1 MKKKL
6 SNMFQH
12 NYKQA
17 TQRISYKCGGLV
29 RKNLGIATVSSEER
43 KELIMYQHGGDI
55 YNHKVKL
62 DFSSNVNL
70 LGIPQGVIQ
79 AACKGVSLSYC
90 YPDTQCLPL
99 REAIAAVEQI
109 PMEQIICG
117 NGAADIIFSCVLSK
131 KPKKALVPM
140 PTFHEYEQA
149 LHLLDC
155 EIVYYQTMEDTNFTI
170 QEDFLEFITEKVDII
185 FLCNPNNPTGN
196 LIHRKLME
204 RILDQ
209 CEKQDVLLV
218 VDECFMDFVEKRE
231 NYTIKDLCNKSKYL
245 LVLKAFTKLYAMPGL
260 RLGYGLCSNH
270 ELIKRMKQSMQP
282 WNVSIPAQMAGIAAL
297 EEKEYVKHSLLLLR
311 EERTYLINELI
322 KLEFKIFESKAN
334 YIFFKTEKGL
344 YEKCLKK
351 GILIRNCSN
360 YKGLEEGYYRIVVK
374 TREENM
380 QLIDVLRQREV

>member
-1 MKKKL
+1 
-6 SNMFQH
+6 
-12 NYKQA
+12 
-17 TQRISYKCGGLV
+17 
-29 RKNLGIATVSSEER
+29 
-43 KELIMYQHGGDI
+43 MYQHGGDI

-90 YPDTQCLPL
+90 YPDTQCLQL
-99 REAIAAVEQI
+99 RKAIAAAEQI

-131 KPKKALVPM
+131 KPRKALIPI

-149 LHLLDC
+149 LHILDC
-155 EIVYYQTMEDTNFTI
+155 AIGYYPTIEDTNFTI
-170 QEDFLEFITEKVDII
+170 LEDFLEFITREVDII

-196 LIHRKLME
+196 LIHRNLME
-204 RILDQ
+204 KILNR

-218 VDECFMDFVEKRE
+218 VDECFMDFVEERE
-231 NYTIKDLCNKSKYL
+231 NYTIKDLCNKSKNL

-260 RLGYGLCSNH
+260 RLGYGICSDQ
-270 ELIKRMKQSMQP
+270 ELINQMKQSMQP

-297 EEKEYVKHSLLLLR
+297 EETEYVKNSLNLLQ

-322 KLEFKIFESKAN
+322 KLEFKLYESKAN
-334 YIFFKTEKGL
+334 YIFFKAEKGL
-344 YEKCLKK
+344 YEKCLEK
-351 GILIRNCSN
+351 GILIRNCNN

-380 QLIDVLRQREV
+380 KLIEVLRRREV